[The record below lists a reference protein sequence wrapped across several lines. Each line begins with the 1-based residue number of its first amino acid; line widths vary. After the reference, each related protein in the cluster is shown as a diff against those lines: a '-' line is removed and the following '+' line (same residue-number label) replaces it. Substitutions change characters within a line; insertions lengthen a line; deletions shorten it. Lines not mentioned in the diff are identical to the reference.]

1 MASLQHERSP
11 RAGAPQGLTVVVA
24 GFLPMIAVVSMFPAV
39 PSIIDHFR
47 DDPTASWKVPWMVT
61 APGLAIAVIAPFAGA
76 LIDRFGRRA
85 LVIWSTLLYAMAGTA
100 PFFLTSLNAI
110 FLSRIALGIAEA
122 AILTTVNTLI
132 ADYWDEQGRRH
143 WLCLQGM
150 VGPFLGSALILGSGY
165 LTGMRWN
172 GVFLIYLAAFPIFLA
187 MVAFIFEPKVH
198 VLRTAADERSHDRS
212 AFPSRKIGLIGLV
225 TLFCSVI
232 YYVYAVNGGLAFR
245 EVGVAS
251 SDELGRITFLP
262 SLMVSVGAGIFWLAG
277 NRRSEVA
284 FVLLLGLVGTGLC
297 VIGFAPDWKWMSAG
311 VMIQQ
316 TGAGMMILAL
326 VAWAQRELPVQ
337 HRGRGMGVWTGCFFL
352 GQFLSPPVVT
362 LVQRAIGSMQ
372 GTFVTAGIMA
382 LAGMLIA
389 LGSPLLRG
397 KLTKRAVVAT

>member
-11 RAGAPQGLTVVVA
+11 RAGVPQGLTVVVA

-39 PSIIDHFR
+39 PSIIDHFY

-85 LVIWSTLLYAMAGTA
+85 LVVWSTLLYAMAGTA
-100 PFFLTSLNAI
+100 PFFLTSLNAM
-110 FLSRIALGIAEA
+110 FLSRIALGVAEA

-143 WLCLQGM
+143 WLSIQGM

-187 MVAFIFEPKVH
+187 MLAFVFEPNIDAP
-198 VLRTAADERSHDRS
+198 RAAAEQGPHDRP
-212 AFPSRKIGLIGLV
+212 AFPVRKIGRIGLV
-225 TLFCSVI
+225 TLFCSAI

-277 NRRSEVA
+277 KRRSEVA

-326 VAWAQRELPVQ
+326 VAWAQRELPAQ

-352 GQFLSPPVVT
+352 GQFLSPPAVT

-372 GTFVTAGIMA
+372 GTFVATGIMA
-382 LAGMLIA
+382 FAGMLIA
-389 LGSPLLRG
+389 LGSLLLRG
-397 KLTKRAVVAT
+397 KSTKRAVVAT